1 MTQNIGSDGQSFK
14 GYCGLAEES
23 SYGGGGAPSVY
34 LPIQSD
40 GFSAENSPLFDSN
53 IRGRDRFQAAAG
65 VFEDDGSVE
74 LVAGPENGTGY
85 LLKGAFGAASVT
97 ASDGDGDSTNDT
109 GTHTFSTSDKLPSWA
124 VELGLG
130 AIDAA
135 RHVGVGVGSL
145 EISHTPEEY
154 LMLSAD
160 LTAKEFQLQGS
171 QASPTY
177 SDLRPFVWHDG
188 VVTFDGTD
196 RSTDVAEFSMSLEND
211 LDEKIRGSR
220 TPDKAHVGERAI
232 SGTLNMDFENT
243 TAMNLFLGGSTAA
256 QPQDQLYKASLNA
269 KWTSPE
275 VVVSGGQNY
284 SLELDLPSITL
295 STHEAQLNEQDAV
308 IENVEYEAEVDPTAG
323 YDVQATLVNGQT
335 SAY

>member
-1 MTQNIGSDGQSFK
+1 MTQNIGTDGQSFQ

-23 SYGGGGAPSVY
+23 SYGGGAAPSVY

-53 IRGRDRFQAAAG
+53 IRGRSRFQAATG

-74 LVAGPENGTGY
+74 MVAGPENGMGY
-85 LLKGAFGAASVT
+85 LLKGALGTASVT
-97 ASDGDGDSTNDT
+97 ASDEDGDSTNDT
-109 GTHTFSTSDKLPSWA
+109 GTHTFDASKKLPSWA

-135 RHVGVGVGSL
+135 RHVGVGIDSL

-154 LMLSAD
+154 LMLSTD
-160 LTAKEFQLQGS
+160 MTAKEFQLQGS

-188 VVTFDGTD
+188 VITLDGTD
-196 RSTDVAEFSMSLEND
+196 RSVDVAEFSASIEND

-220 TPDKAHVGERAI
+220 TPDKCHVGERAI
-232 SGTLNMDFENT
+232 SGTLNLDFENT
-243 TAMNLFLGGSTAA
+243 NALELFLGSAGAT
-256 QPQDQLYKASLNA
+256 QPEDQLYKASMNA

-275 VVVSGGQNY
+275 VTAGAKNY
-284 SLELDLPSITL
+284 SLELDLPSIIL
-295 STHEAQLNEQDAV
+295 STHEAQLNEQDAI
-308 IENVEYEAEVDPTAG
+308 IENIEWEAEDQAST
-323 YDVQATLVNGQT
+323 YDVQATLVNSQT